1 MPRATGRSAT
11 RGSVLY
17 VCPSHDCPAPGMAL
31 VIVSDVTLERRG
43 DTAELSALVD
53 KFRLYFCFP
62 AATPLAAR

>member
-1 MPRATGRSAT
+1 
-11 RGSVLY
+11 
-17 VCPSHDCPAPGMAL
+17 MAL